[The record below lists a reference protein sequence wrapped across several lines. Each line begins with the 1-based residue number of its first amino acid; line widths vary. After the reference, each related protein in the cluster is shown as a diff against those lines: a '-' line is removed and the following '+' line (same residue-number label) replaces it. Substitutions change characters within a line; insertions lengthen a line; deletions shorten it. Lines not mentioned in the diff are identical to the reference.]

1 MSYAGDVSPEDAY
14 AALQDDADAVLVDV
28 RTAAEWAYVGL
39 PDLSGLGKQVV
50 TIEWQSFPSGAHNG
64 AFLGQLR
71 DCGIAEDT
79 RSTSSAGPASG
90 RPPPRSWRPRT
101 VSARHTTSGTGSR
114 GRTTGWATAASRGG
128 RPPVCRGG
136 RDDPGR

>member
-64 AFLGQLR
+64 AFPGQLR
-71 DCGIAEDT
+71 DCGIAQDT
-79 RSTSSAGPASG
+79 PLYFLCRSGVRSTAAAELASAHGLGPAYNIRDG
-90 RPPPRSWRPRT
+90 FEGPHDRLGHRSVAGWKAAGLPWRQ
-101 VSARHTTSGTGSR
+101 G
-114 GRTTGWATAASRGG
+114 
-128 RPPVCRGG
+128 
-136 RDDPGR
+136 